1 MMGGRSDSS
10 DKLVLARQDSND
22 SAIENKQNNPKPPT
36 STSSNDDLFNLAEDE
51 ASLQG
56 KPAKPPISRLFEAS
70 REHFSKSLLEP
81 EEDNTTDFED
91 DDRDSEDSESDLG
104 TFSDADRDSYDDYS
118 DGGSSVEEE
127 YMYAYGSSFA
137 QARRDAN
144 SNFNALNGNA
154 GVKIEEFFDG
164 DYADAS
170 SSRYYHIDDYSYEG
184 ATLSQRQQRQEI
196 ILEPFRR
203 RKRRQSAADRSYR
216 GKERAS
222 QNLVDFTNVIAS
234 HENVQNSRHNAP
246 TAVVMHPLL
255 PHIAS
260 SGGKGLIRVFDY
272 ASKTITNAF
281 DAQLPTRSAT
291 QLSLINQLD
300 DAMLLCAGSDG
311 SVKLWRDYFRRGEE
325 TLVAAW
331 RTLKSR
337 PRAYKTHGTYSA
349 EDMAD
354 WQHHHSSHHPKNSK
368 TNAVVL
374 WQQAAGCLYSA
385 GNTLPNPILNVWDA
399 SRELCLESLVT
410 PAAATSLAAEG
421 ALLMVG
427 ANDGSVLSYDLRTPA
442 RLLSAIQTHGD
453 PVVSI
458 LLQPG
463 SVGNLV
469 TTGSSSGDVH
479 FCDLRNAAKPFFMLN
494 VSGKPITGQDYEG
507 GTILDGNEIDS
518 VGGVSGA
525 AKTNQPSPL
534 GGGGTR
540 QNSQS
545 SGKKRLL
552 TTLISTPVAPCI
564 IGGTTRDAIKIW
576 DVEGNEIGEVLY
588 TNKTTKARL
597 GAISAMAFHPN
608 QMAYTAGDIRGATTV
623 FGMSEDVL

>member
-1 MMGGRSDSS
+1 VD
-10 DKLVLARQDSND
+10 
-22 SAIENKQNNPKPPT
+22 
-36 STSSNDDLFNLAEDE
+36 TSSEKYYN
-51 ASLQG
+51 
-56 KPAKPPISRLFEAS
+56 I
-70 REHFSKSLLEP
+70 
-81 EEDNTTDFED
+81 DNYF
-91 DDRDSEDSESDLG
+91 
-104 TFSDADRDSYDDYS
+104 
-118 DGGSSVEEE
+118 
-127 YMYAYGSSFA
+127 
-137 QARRDAN
+137 
-144 SNFNALNGNA
+144 
-154 GVKIEEFFDG
+154 
-164 DYADAS
+164 
-170 SSRYYHIDDYSYEG
+170 YEG

-203 RKRRQSAADRSYR
+203 RKRRQTASDRSYR
-216 GKERAS
+216 GKERAT

-291 QLSLINQLD
+291 QISLVNQLD

-337 PRAYKTHGTYSA
+337 PRAYKTHGTYNA
-349 EDMAD
+349 EDTAD
-354 WQHHHSSHHPKNSK
+354 WRHHHSSHHPKNSK

-410 PAAATSLAAEG
+410 PSAATSLAAEG

-442 RLLSAIQTHGD
+442 RLLSAIKKHGD
-453 PVVSI
+453 SVVSI

-469 TTGSSSGDVH
+469 ATGSSSGDVH
-479 FCDLRNAAKPFFMLN
+479 FCDLRNAAKPFFMVN
-494 VSGKPITGQDYEG
+494 VSGKPVARQDYDEG
-507 GTILDGNEIDS
+507 TTLDGNAIDS
-518 VGGVSGA
+518 VVGGVSGA

-534 GGGGTR
+534 GGGGGR
-540 QNSQS
+540 HSSQLPA
-545 SGKKRLL
+545 KKRLL

-564 IGGTTRDAIKIW
+564 VGGTTKDAIKIW

-608 QMAYTAGDIRGATTV
+608 QMCFTAGDIRGATTV